1 MGLPALKHEPAMTR
15 SHTSRPILRSVPAP
29 GTPRKKRPACSPEVT
44 AARRFRSFA
53 LVLAVIALLGI
64 GRVWLSVQAAESS
77 LRSGELRQA
86 IKAARY
92 EGDMLEIRL
101 SALAS
106 PSRIEAVAGSSMG
119 MTEAREIAY
128 IDISSPDAG
137 GTVAA
142 ADAEGK
148 RSARD
153 RATTPMSRVVADAL
167 DLAATEAQILLV
179 GDVGLASTR

>member
-15 SHTSRPILRSVPAP
+15 SHTSRPTLRSVPAP
-29 GTPRKKRPACSPEVT
+29 GSNRKKRPTCSPEVA

-53 LVLAVIALLGI
+53 LVVAVVALLGM

-106 PSRIEAVAGSSMG
+106 PSRIEAVACSSMG
-119 MTEAREIAY
+119 MTEAREVAY
-128 IDISSPDAG
+128 IDISAPEGGDIDAVAEAG
-137 GTVAA
+137 GGRVVGDQAST
-142 ADAEGK
+142 
-148 RSARD
+148 
-153 RATTPMSRVVADAL
+153 MNRVVADAL

-179 GDVGLASTR
+179 GDVGLASTK

>member
-15 SHTSRPILRSVPAP
+15 SHTSRPSLRSVPAP
-29 GTPRKKRPACSPEVT
+29 SANRKKRPACSPEVA

-53 LVLAVIALLGI
+53 VVVAVIALLGM

-77 LRSGELRQA
+77 LRSGELRHA

-119 MTEAREIAY
+119 MTEAREVAY
-128 IDISSPDAG
+128 IDISSPERGEADTGGNTDAQS
-137 GTVAA
+137 A
-142 ADAEGK
+142 
-148 RSARD
+148 ARD
-153 RATTPMSRVVADAL
+153 RGTPMNRVVADAL

>member
-15 SHTSRPILRSVPAP
+15 SHTSRPSLRSVPAP
-29 GTPRKKRPACSPEVT
+29 GARKRPVCSPEVA

-53 LVLAVIALLGI
+53 VVVAVIALLGM

-77 LRSGELRQA
+77 LRSGELRHA

-119 MTEAREIAY
+119 MTEAREVAY
-128 IDISSPDAG
+128 IDISTPDDG
-137 GTVAA
+137 DTDSGEK
-142 ADAEGK
+142 ADVQSA
-148 RSARD
+148 ARD
-153 RATTPMSRVVADAL
+153 RGTPMNRVVADAL

>member
-1 MGLPALKHEPAMTR
+1 MGLPAMKHEPAATR
-15 SHTSRPILRSVPAP
+15 SHSSRPTLRSVAASGAPA
-29 GTPRKKRPACSPEVT
+29 RKKRPTCSPEVA

-53 LVLAVIALLGI
+53 LVVVVIALLGM

-106 PSRIEAVAGSSMG
+106 PSRIEAVASSSMG
-119 MTEAREIAY
+119 MTEAKEVAY
-128 IDISSPDAG
+128 IDISAPESTGAASSAG
-137 GTVAA
+137 MVA
-142 ADAEGK
+142 ESGP
-148 RSARD
+148 RQ
-153 RATTPMSRVVADAL
+153 RATRVNRVVADAL